1 MRKQMMSIF
10 MALGLLVAF
19 GVSKAQAQIV
29 GEIEANIPFQFHAGN
44 AKFPAGKY
52 VLKMLDDS
60 NLEVME
66 IRGADGRHA
75 AVFQVMGTQAET
87 NPPKTEL
94 IFNKYGDQY
103 FLSKM
108 FDEGNKDGSEALE
121 SHYEK
126 MMRKSGVQPE
136 KHRVPA
142 RRHSH
147 KAKM

>member
-1 MRKQMMSIF
+1 

-19 GVSKAQAQIV
+19 GASKAQAQIV
-29 GEIEANIPFQFHAGN
+29 GEIEADIPFQFHAGN

-52 VLKMLDDS
+52 IIKMLDDS

-66 IRGADGRHA
+66 IRSADGRHA
-75 AVFQVMGTQAET
+75 AVFQVRGAQAET
-87 NPPKTEL
+87 NPSKTEL

-108 FDEGNKDGSEALE
+108 FDEGNKDGNEVLE

-126 MMRKSGVQPE
+126 KMMKGGAKAEQ
-136 KHRVPA
+136 HRVPG
-142 RRHSH
+142 RHRAH
-147 KAKM
+147 QKKT